1 MDIELIR
8 VALDRPGKSKGGL
21 AQAMG
26 VGNSAITALLK
37 GDRQIKAHEVPMIAE
52 YLGLYSI
59 PVMGFVGAGASIDP
73 DFEQVPPE
81 GLRTIDLPFPL
92 PGDMIAFEV
101 RGDSMLPRYDEGD
114 VIVVWKEARRPLDSY
129 YGEEVAVRT
138 STGRRYLKTVTRG
151 KGRAVTLTSFN
162 AKTIENVKLA
172 WIGEIYLTIRARQ
185 FKKAVASAS
194 NQAKGSQVN

>member
-1 MDIELIR
+1 MDIEIIKA
-8 VALDRPGKSKGGL
+8 ALDRPGKSKGGL

-37 GDRQIKAHEVPMIAE
+37 GERQIKAHEVPMIAE

-59 PVMGFVGAGASIDP
+59 PVMGFVGAGAAIDP

-81 GLRTIDLPFPL
+81 GLRTVDLPFPL

-151 KGRAVTLTSFN
+151 KGRTVTLTSFN

-194 NQAKGSQVN
+194 NPVRGKQVN